1 MKIVALETLQLAEF
15 PFLFWLRVHTDA
27 GIVGTGETFWAPGP
41 VASYIHDNVAS
52 YLLGKDPR
60 DIELHDR
67 TLGSVYVGARDSG
80 AEVRGNSAVNIA
92 LWDIYGQAL
101 GEPVWRLLGGR
112 THKSVPDLQHL
123 RRLRTRPRDRSGTRC
138 SSAARTGR

>member
-1 MKIVALETLQLAEF
+1 MKVVAVETLQLAEF

-27 GIVGTGETFWAPGP
+27 GIIGTGETFWAPGP
-41 VASYIHDNVAS
+41 VASYIHDNVAP

-101 GEPVWRLLGGR
+101 GEPCGGCSAGAPIR
-112 THKSVPDLQHL
+112 AYRSTTPARDTSMYA
-123 RRLRTRPRDRSGTRC
+123 RPRKMRC